1 MSLMTF
7 TAKALTRAVDCRALT
22 PAALQGKSAAEI
34 GQLALAANLKV
45 ADAFDITVDDRVTA
59 PQLLFKNTTAQHHYL
74 GFAMNGGQLTIDGDA
89 GDFVAAQLQN
99 GMVLCKGHVGARAG
113 DRMRRG
119 LLLIEGN
126 TGDYCGSDVLAGT
139 LAVLGSTGQYLGYGM
154 KRGTVLLAQPPT
166 LTATWVDC
174 GVQTL
179 PFLNIL
185 YKSLQRLDS
194 RFAQIN
200 SLRVQRWMG
209 DMGGMGKAEILV
221 IQS

>member
-1 MSLMTF
+1 MSLITC

-45 ADAFDITVDDRVTA
+45 ADAFDITVDDNVA
-59 PQLLFKNTTAQHHYL
+59 ASELLFKKTTAQHHYL
-74 GFAMNGGQLTIDGDA
+74 GFAMNGGLLTIDGDA
-89 GDFVAAQLQN
+89 GDFLGAQLQN
-99 GMVLCKGHVGARAG
+99 GVLICKGNAGDRTG

-126 TGDYCGSDVLAGT
+126 AGDYCASDMLAGT
-139 LAVLGSTGQYLGYGM
+139 LGVLGSTGDYVGYGM
-154 KRGTVLLAQPPT
+154 RRGTLLLAQAPK
-166 LTATWVDC
+166 LSATWVDC
-174 GVQTL
+174 GPHQL

-185 YKSLQRLDS
+185 YQSFKRLDS
-194 RFAQIN
+194 RFAQIS

-209 DMGGMGKAEILV
+209 DMAGIGKAEVLLLK
-221 IQS
+221 